1 MKQLIIL
8 LNLFILFACTQRQP
22 VKQDESVSNDLIKY
36 AQNFKII
43 QQEGFIE
50 LQIVNPENG
59 TIERDFALVKRN
71 SNSKISS
78 KLEQIEVPLKSII
91 TLSGTNIGMIE
102 KINESAKIVGV
113 SNSKYIYNQTV
124 QQGLK
129 NKKVLEFDDF
139 SILNPERVL
148 LTKSKIL
155 FHTGFEGNTTANE
168 DKLLKLGVL
177 CIPNYDWKENHPL
190 GKAEWI
196 KVFGYLFGKE
206 KVAEAYFEK
215 VEKNYLQLSKTAKS
229 FTKKPTV
236 FSGMVYGDTWYMP
249 AGESFGAKLL
259 ADAGADYVS
268 KNEKGTGSMYYS
280 FEQVFK
286 KNQST
291 DFWVNVEVPT
301 KKEMLKSNGK
311 YQYFK
316 AFQSNNLY
324 SYAHRM
330 NYFWENS
337 AVEPDRVLS
346 DLIQI
351 FHQGEVKAESLHFYR
366 KLTE

>member
-8 LNLFILFACTQRQP
+8 LNLFILFSCAQNQP
-22 VKQDESVSNDLIKY
+22 VKHNENVSSDLIRY
-36 AQNFKII
+36 AQNFKLIK
-43 QQEGFIE
+43 QDGFVE
-50 LQIVNPENG
+50 LQIVNPETG
-59 TIERDFALVKRN
+59 IIERDFALIHRN
-71 SNSKISS
+71 SKTKIPSN
-78 KLEQIEVPLKSII
+78 LEQIEVPLKSII

-102 KINESAKIVGV
+102 KIKESYKIVGV

-124 QQGLK
+124 LNGIK

-139 SILNPERVL
+139 SVLNPERIL

-155 FHTGFEGNTTANE
+155 FHTGFDGNTVANE
-168 DKLLKLGVL
+168 DKLSKLGIL

-206 KVAEAYFEK
+206 KVAETYFEK
-215 VEKNYLQLSKTAKS
+215 VEINYLKLSETAKS
-229 FTKKPTV
+229 FKNKPTV

-249 AGESFGAKLL
+249 AGESFGAQIL
-259 ADAGADYVS
+259 ADAGADYVA

-280 FEQVFK
+280 FEQVFR

-301 KKEMLKSNGK
+301 KTEMLKSTSK

-316 AFQSNNLY
+316 SFQSNNLY
-324 SYAHRM
+324 SYAHQM

-351 FHQGEVKAESLHFYR
+351 FHQGELKVKPLHFYR

>member
-8 LNLFILFACTQRQP
+8 LNLFILFACTQNQP
-22 VKQDESVSNDLIKY
+22 VKQNGNVSSDLIRY
-36 AQNFKII
+36 AQNFKLIK
-43 QQEGFIE
+43 QDGFVE
-50 LQIVNPENG
+50 LQIVNPETG
-59 TIERDFALVKRN
+59 IIERDLALIHRN
-71 SNSKISS
+71 SKTKIPSN
-78 KLEQIEVPLKSII
+78 LEQIEVPLKSII

-102 KINESAKIVGV
+102 KIKESSKIVGV

-124 QQGLK
+124 LNGII

-139 SILNPERVL
+139 SVLNPERVL

-168 DKLLKLGVL
+168 NKLLKLGIL

-206 KVAEAYFEK
+206 KVANAYFEK
-215 VEKNYLQLSKTAKS
+215 VVKKYLQLSKTAKS
-229 FTKKPTV
+229 FNKKPTV

-249 AGESFGAKLL
+249 AGESFGSKLL
-259 ADAGADYVS
+259 ADAGADYVA

-280 FEQVFK
+280 FEQVFRQ
-286 KNQST
+286 NQST

-301 KKEMLKSNGK
+301 KMKMLKSNAK

-316 AFQSNNLY
+316 SFQSNNLY
-324 SYAHRM
+324 SYAHQM

-351 FHQGEVKAESLHFYR
+351 FHQGELKVKPLHFYR